1 MSLTNNIIAN
11 LTEKACID
19 WNNYLTPE
27 EVKDF
32 LSKDD
37 KVESAENI
45 IRSDDF
51 KPRYQDLHNDL
62 QAKYNNS
69 WTKDELIHDLVD
81 FYNHGNLITES
92 NYIDKDKKAF
102 ELWKSQIENKSDEDK
117 TKYLG
122 KLYKDLANYNK
133 TNSNIRSNDFY
144 KLLDKIEF
152 VESKLGIKRKIGRVL
167 H

>member
-45 IRSDDF
+45 IRSNAF
-51 KPRYQDLHNDL
+51 KPRYRDLHNDL

-102 ELWKSQIENKSDEDK
+102 ELWKSQIESKSDEDK

-122 KLYKDLANYNK
+122 KLYKDLVNYNK

-152 VESKLGIKRKIGRVL
+152 VESKLGIKRKI
-167 H
+167 